1 MKTGKLRK
9 VTGFWK
15 SLFFM
20 GNVCKIRKCLM
31 GYLEEEGL
39 KCEFVDGEIIFE
51 YNDCHFTTSF
61 VVNDGFSYCHISY
74 RCDDDDYE
82 KLNMADKAFV
92 ADKVNTDM
100 GNQAIVYAFKDNIQV
115 NTSFYFTSK
124 NMMIDL
130 FSKHFEELTE
140 NLNEAIH
147 IVCSKVEEQ
156 KKVRCRRIGFNTE
169 PYKHEEAEHDLKIVA
184 AQA

>member
-31 GYLEEEGL
+31 GYLGEEGL

-51 YNDCHFTTSF
+51 YNYCHFTISF
-61 VVNDGFSYCHISY
+61 VVNDGFSECHISY

-82 KLNMADKAFV
+82 KLNMAR
-92 ADKVNTDM
+92 
-100 GNQAIVYAFKDNIQV
+100 
-115 NTSFYFTSK
+115 
-124 NMMIDL
+124 
-130 FSKHFEELTE
+130 EE
-140 NLNEAIH
+140 NSCQCIH
-147 IVCSKVEEQ
+147 IQ
-156 KKVRCRRIGFNTE
+156 LINTLSRTGVKNII
-169 PYKHEEAEHDLKIVA
+169 PPL
-184 AQA
+184 